1 LVGFIKTFV
10 DTEVRHEFEGSTTI
24 GLIVSMHGQCSLNGP
39 DAGWYGNGKEQEVAR
54 AKIFHWIYLEVNV
67 STEDDGAFKVE
78 VLFAD

>member
-1 LVGFIKTFV
+1 V
-10 DTEVRHEFEGSTTI
+10 
-24 GLIVSMHGQCSLNGP
+24 QLNGP